1 MLRFWFFGGFFGSGV
16 GEVGVIAWMYSL
28 YVLYWFQIKKINQKF
43 NQLNYHSIPISIP
56 RRFNALI
63 GGEKDHL
70 DAVLDLMSRW
80 ISVRPACFVVNK
92 HRFFGCLI
100 NDLFDGTGIWRYDV
114 IIFVRRT
121 MARSRLSCQWRIWYP
136 RQLSSHCRWFIQIP
150 SRYIHKQEHFKCIFR
165 LYCRLLWTMCTIYI
179 RKLLKR
185 KRW

>member
-1 MLRFWFFGGFFGSGV
+1 M
-16 GEVGVIAWMYSL
+16 IAWMYSL

-92 HRFFGCLI
+92 HRFFGCLM
-100 NDLFDGTGIWRYDV
+100 ND
-114 IIFVRRT
+114 FVR
-121 MARSRLSCQWRIWYP
+121 W
-136 RQLSSHCRWFIQIP
+136 H
-150 SRYIHKQEHFKCIFR
+150 RY
-165 LYCRLLWTMCTIYI
+165 LAV
-179 RKLLKR
+179 
-185 KRW
+185 

>member
-1 MLRFWFFGGFFGSGV
+1 MGGLRGC
-16 GEVGVIAWMYSL
+16 IHCMYSIGSKL
-28 YVLYWFQIKKINQKF
+28 KKINQKF

-121 MARSRLSCQWRIWYP
+121 MARSRLSCQ
-136 RQLSSHCRWFIQIP
+136 
-150 SRYIHKQEHFKCIFR
+150 
-165 LYCRLLWTMCTIYI
+165 
-179 RKLLKR
+179 
-185 KRW
+185 